1 MRDNRFQTK
10 EVPIESTLVAA
21 VLQKQQEDPKAEEQ
35 AQELLQSWERFQE
48 KMGLDLESTARET
61 KAIQR
66 KRGIASAKDLL
77 RLILFYAT
85 SDWSL
90 RLVGAWALLNGIG
103 YLSDVAVLK
112 RLRNSKKWMGK
123 LVGTLLQKRVSVLQ
137 SLPGVRLRV
146 VDATTI
152 SVPGSKGSDWRIHLS
167 FDLGNLCLD
176 GIEITDKY
184 GGESLARFEAQN
196 NEILIAD
203 GAYPFASGMAPVL
216 NAGAGLIVRI
226 NWRNVPVLGPDGQ
239 RFEIIPW
246 LKTLSR
252 LSETQIWMN
261 TARGWF
267 PFRLIASPLPP
278 DKAEEARRRTRLR
291 HQRKKK
297 PLNEN
302 TLFAAGFVLLLTNLS
317 VETWSAQLI
326 LVLYRMR
333 WQIELCIKRLKSLLE
348 FDHVRAKDPKLVQTY
363 LLTKLLIALLVDDMT
378 NQVSS
383 QYPDWFD
390 TLERPVSVYRLTAL
404 FHDAL
409 RQIIAGPWTFSLK
422 QFFRLMQRYL
432 CDSPRSRPQQ
442 LAWVRAFIQ
451 HISIAGTFP

>member
-1 MRDNRFQTK
+1 M
-10 EVPIESTLVAA
+10 
-21 VLQKQQEDPKAEEQ
+21 LQKQQQDPKAEATGQQFLE
-35 AQELLQSWERFQE
+35 SWEGFQE
-48 KMGLDLESTARET
+48 RMGLDLEGTAKET

-66 KRGIASAKDLL
+66 KRGITSAKDLL

-103 YLSDVAVLK
+103 CLSDVAVLK
-112 RLRNSKKWMGK
+112 RLRNSKQWIGK
-123 LVGTLLQKRVSVLQ
+123 LVAILMQKRVAVLKR
-137 SLPGVRLRV
+137 LPGVRLRV

-152 SVPGSKGSDWRIHLS
+152 SIPGSQGSDWRIHLS

-176 GIEITDKY
+176 GVEITDKY

-196 NEILIAD
+196 NEIVVAD

-226 NWRNVPVLGPDGQ
+226 NWRNVPVLGPEGQ

-246 LKTLSR
+246 LKTLTT
-252 LSETQIWMN
+252 LSEKLIWMN
-261 TARGWF
+261 TPQGWF
-267 PFRLIASPLPP
+267 PLRLIASPIPP
-278 DKAEEARRRTRLR
+278 DKLEEARRRTRLR
-291 HQRKKK
+291 HQRKQK

-302 TLFAAGFVLLLTNLS
+302 TLLAAGFVLLLTNLPA
-317 VETWSAQLI
+317 ETWSGQLI
-326 LVLYRMR
+326 LALYRMR
-333 WQIELCIKRLKSLLE
+333 WQIELCIKRLKSLLN
-348 FDHVRAKDPKLVQTY
+348 FDHLRAKDPRVVQTY
-363 LLTKLLIALLVDDMT
+363 LLTKLLIAFLVEDLTHQAHRLD
-378 NQVSS
+378 
-383 QYPDWFD
+383 PEWFD
-390 TLERPVSVYRLTAL
+390 SLERPVSVYRMTAL

-409 RQIIAGPWTFSLK
+409 RQIIAGSWVLSL
-422 QFFRLMQRYL
+422 QHFFHLMHRYL

-451 HISIAGTFP
+451 HISMAGPFP

>member
-1 MRDNRFQTK
+1 
-10 EVPIESTLVAA
+10 
-21 VLQKQQEDPKAEEQ
+21 VLQKQQQDPQAEARDEQ
-35 AQELLQSWERFQE
+35 VFENWERIQA
-48 KMGLDLESTARET
+48 KIGLDLEGTAKET
-61 KAIQR
+61 KALQR
-66 KRGIASAKDLL
+66 KRGITSAKDLL
-77 RLILFYAT
+77 RLILFYAS

-90 RLVGAWALLNGIG
+90 RLVGAWALLSGIG

-112 RLRNSKKWMGK
+112 RLRNSQKWI
-123 LVGTLLQKRVSVLQ
+123 GTLVARILQKRVMVLK

-152 SVPGSKGSDWRIHLS
+152 SIPGSKGIDWRIHLS

-176 GIEITDKY
+176 GVEITDQY
-184 GGESLARFEAQN
+184 GGESLARFAAQN
-196 NEILIAD
+196 NEIVVAD
-203 GAYPFASGMAPVL
+203 GAYPFASGMEPVL

-246 LKTLSR
+246 LKTLSA

-261 TARGWF
+261 TPQGWF
-267 PFRLIASPLPP
+267 QFRLIASPIPP
-278 DKAEEARRRTRLR
+278 DKVEEARRRTRLR
-291 HQRKKK
+291 HQRKQK

-302 TLFAAGFVLLLTNLS
+302 TLFAAGFVLLLTNLPA
-317 VETWSAQLI
+317 ETWSAQLV

-348 FDHVRAKDPKLVQTY
+348 LDHLHAKDPRLVQTY
-363 LLTKLLIALLVDDMT
+363 LLAKLLIALMVDEMT
-378 NQVSS
+378 NRTSL

-390 TLERPVSVYRLTAL
+390 ALDHPVSVYRLTAL
-404 FHDAL
+404 VHDAL
-409 RQIIAGPWTFSLK
+409 RQIIAGPWVSSLMH
-422 QFFRLMQRYL
+422 FFKLLQRYL

-451 HISIAGTFP
+451 HIAMAGTFP